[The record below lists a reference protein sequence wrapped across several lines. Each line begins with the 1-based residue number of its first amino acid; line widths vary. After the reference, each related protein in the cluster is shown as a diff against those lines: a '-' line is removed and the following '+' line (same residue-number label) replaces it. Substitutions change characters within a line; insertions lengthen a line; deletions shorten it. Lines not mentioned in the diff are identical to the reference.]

1 MPAIY
6 IDKDATTGFQIS
18 ACVNGNKDVWY
29 KTRQDESFVDKETGA
44 KLYGTKNRTQNDSK
58 RYIIGN
64 FP

>member
-29 KTRQDESFVDKETGA
+29 KTRQDESFVDKEAGA
-44 KLYGTKNRTQNDSK
+44 KLYGTKNRTQK
-58 RYIIGN
+58 
-64 FP
+64 